1 MTTLADKLRQSI
13 ETLIMRDTGLRFG
26 PARWMVLARI
36 EDDRSDFGPEAR
48 IGDEH
53 LDEFVAS
60 FDPERR
66 RVPVICAQGRDIPAH
81 WADPLPP
88 VGEIVALD
96 RDLINLWG
104 RAQSIIDPILDIP
117 RLDLCVS
124 EGFNDRS
131 IGFHLGSNETEG
143 RAALFHLALL
153 GGEHPGISNMPTLTA
168 HGFGLD
174 DDQLK
179 RLRRRRSALDLDRAT
194 TAQLIG
200 HAVGSMTR
208 EWAALGGLDNYRQ
221 LAAEL
226 QHRTTAHFAFREDD
240 HDLIQEAL
248 PMSHEHL
255 EALMEGLTRGL
266 ETLGTIAER
275 LTPAAQGTETAEP
288 ATQDSGGAG
297 APPPA
302 PHTPAPPPTRQTPPQ
317 TSHDPATLRARAAAI
332 ANRSIALG
340 ILPRQAALEQAG
352 RLSEAGTEAVEAW
365 GESIDQLAQA
375 QNGQV
380 FREVR
385 VGAGPPVQVNLA
397 AHQFRVF
404 SKPGVGVDERRLAV
418 LSRAVEEV
426 QRLNPGT
433 NRLDPKTLER
443 AAQRYLSVGAAR

>member
-1 MTTLADKLRQSI
+1 
-13 ETLIMRDTGLRFG
+13 
-26 PARWMVLARI
+26 MVLARV

-48 IGDEH
+48 IGDDT
-53 LDEFVAS
+53 LSEFVAS

-66 RVPVICAQGRDIPAH
+66 HVPVICAQGRDIPAH
-81 WADPLPP
+81 WSDPLPP
-88 VGEIVALD
+88 VGEIVSLD

-117 RLDLCVS
+117 RLDLYAS

-143 RAALFHLALL
+143 RASLFLLALL
-153 GGEHPGISNMPTLTA
+153 GGKSPGISNMPTLAA

-174 DDQLK
+174 DEQIE
-179 RLRRRRSALDLDRAT
+179 RLRNKRAFLGSDGIT
-194 TAQLIG
+194 VAQLIG
-200 HAVGSMTR
+200 KAVGDLTR

-221 LAAEL
+221 L
-226 QHRTTAHFAFREDD
+226 
-240 HDLIQEAL
+240 
-248 PMSHEHL
+248 
-255 EALMEGLTRGL
+255 
-266 ETLGTIAER
+266 
-275 LTPAAQGTETAEP
+275 
-288 ATQDSGGAG
+288 
-297 APPPA
+297 
-302 PHTPAPPPTRQTPPQ
+302 
-317 TSHDPATLRARAAAI
+317 
-332 ANRSIALG
+332 
-340 ILPRQAALEQAG
+340 PRQAALEQAG
-352 RLSEAGTEAVEAW
+352 RLSEVGVEAVEAW
-365 GESIDQLAQA
+365 GESIGQLAQA

-385 VGAGPPVQVNLA
+385 VGGGPPVQVNLA

-426 QRLNPGT
+426 QRLHPGT

>member
-1 MTTLADKLRQSI
+1 
-13 ETLIMRDTGLRFG
+13 
-26 PARWMVLARI
+26 
-36 EDDRSDFGPEAR
+36 
-48 IGDEH
+48 
-53 LDEFVAS
+53 
-60 FDPERR
+60 
-66 RVPVICAQGRDIPAH
+66 
-81 WADPLPP
+81 
-88 VGEIVALD
+88 
-96 RDLINLWG
+96 
-104 RAQSIIDPILDIP
+104 
-117 RLDLCVS
+117 
-124 EGFNDRS
+124 
-131 IGFHLGSNETEG
+131 
-143 RAALFHLALL
+143 
-153 GGEHPGISNMPTLTA
+153 MPTLTA

-174 DDQLK
+174 DEQIE
-179 RLRRRRSALDLDRAT
+179 RLRNKSALLGSDGIT
-194 TAQLIG
+194 VAQLIG
-200 HAVGSMTR
+200 KAVGDLTR

-226 QHRTTAHFAFREDD
+226 QLRTTAHFAFREDD

-275 LTPAAQGTETAEP
+275 LAPAAQGTETTEP

-297 APPPA
+297 TPA
-302 PHTPAPPPTRQTPPQ
+302 TSTDTPAPEPTRQAPPQ

-352 RLSEAGTEAVEAW
+352 RLSEAGAEAVEAW

-385 VGAGPPVQVNLA
+385 VGGGPPVQVNLA

-433 NRLDPKTLER
+433 TRLDPKTLER